1 MIDLIF
7 TFFFGTIFVFTG
19 MLLTIGMMFL
29 LRVLISVWFDV
40 DFMDIVMDWIKGNDD
55 GKKNV
60 L

>member
-19 MLLTIGMMFL
+19 LLLMIGMMFL
-29 LRVLISVWFDV
+29 LRVVISVWFDV

>member
-29 LRVLISVWFDV
+29 LRVIISVWFDV
-40 DFMDIVMDWIKGNDD
+40 DFMDIVMNWIKGNDD